1 MAKWEAKWMDLM
13 VQASELDDE
22 FKNAV
27 IEHVADNAYVNDL
40 KLETLKTN
48 LHAFMVENVDGTADN
63 LVSMF
68 GLHQLNLEEDTTRDV
83 TWSLPVD

>member
-1 MAKWEAKWMDLM
+1 M

-83 TWSLPVD
+83 TWSLPVN